1 MTTTIVS
8 GIFLFLPI
16 FLGILGVAIFSAKK
30 NVDSKNNWVSL
41 SLETLK
47 LFRQHNF
54 QIYFT
59 NVSKNGNIKVK

>member
-30 NVDSKNNWVSL
+30 C
-41 SLETLK
+41 
-47 LFRQHNF
+47 
-54 QIYFT
+54 
-59 NVSKNGNIKVK
+59 